1 MKALGDM
8 SGAAGLSHPSQ
19 FLPWHLMMRENDR
32 EMVTGEDVYPYMPEG
47 FLLRGETDKFGYMKR
62 WNRSSADSFEPF
74 DDGV

>member
-1 MKALGDM
+1 
-8 SGAAGLSHPSQ
+8 
-19 FLPWHLMMRENDR
+19 MMRENDR